1 MQKVPAQLYETVLCF
16 GKKYKFD
23 ISFVFKLKAINYK
36 QKTFTKFTQKVLV
49 SNVLNLRSLQN

>member
-16 GKKYKFD
+16 EKKYKFD

-36 QKTFTKFTQKVLV
+36 QKTFPKFTQKV
-49 SNVLNLRSLQN
+49 